1 MLTPPFVAQT
11 PRRGEREREEDDG
24 YTKKLEKKTMLGL
37 KKSAGECGSIFEKV
51 VGSEDMNVDRVR
63 RMEGA
68 RSFGCR
74 QIVGLS

>member
-1 MLTPPFVAQT
+1 MGNA
-11 PRRGEREREEDDG
+11 RG
-24 YTKKLEKKTMLGL
+24 KKTMLGL

-51 VGSEDMNVDRVR
+51 VGSEDMNVEMVR

-68 RSFGCR
+68 RIFGCR